1 MQMQTSRLVVVPL
14 LIVAACT
21 AKRDRTRARG
31 GAPMP

>member
-21 AKRDRTRARG
+21 VKKSGMAENVR
-31 GAPMP
+31 